1 MSVAL
6 LVGALN
12 TETKAQ
18 KRRRLK
24 FKYDELLFLFSLG
37 LSWSCCGSVS
47 AGILVVCV
55 LCAPLCM
62 CVGVCALQ
70 TLQAPCKPWELIPS
84 QLPALNLACHQ
95 HF

>member
-18 KRRRLK
+18 KRKRLK
-24 FKYDELLFLFSLG
+24 FKFDELLFLFSLG
-37 LSWSCCGSVS
+37 LGWSCCGSVS

-55 LCAPLCM
+55 LCAPLCR
-62 CVGVCALQ
+62 
-70 TLQAPCKPWELIPS
+70 PWELIPS
-84 QLPALNLACHQ
+84 QLPALNLACH
-95 HF
+95 

>member
-18 KRRRLK
+18 KRLK
-24 FKYDELLFLFSLG
+24 FKFDELLFLFSLR
-37 LSWSCCGSVS
+37 LSWSCCGSVC

-55 LCAPLCM
+55 LCAHRSVL
-62 CVGVCALQ
+62 LQ
-70 TLQAPCKPWELIPS
+70 TLQG
-84 QLPALNLACHQ
+84 
-95 HF
+95 